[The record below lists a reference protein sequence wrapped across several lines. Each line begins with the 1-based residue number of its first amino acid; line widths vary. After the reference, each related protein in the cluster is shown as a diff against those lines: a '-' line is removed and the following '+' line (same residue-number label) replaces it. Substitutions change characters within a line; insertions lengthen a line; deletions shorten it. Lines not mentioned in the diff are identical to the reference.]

1 MAPITAETAPA
12 TDTQDAFPRWLRPL
26 GLIALFSL
34 LLLAWTIFVH
44 ASNAHDPWAW
54 GNLLHLSL
62 EPYLVGI
69 AAQEML
75 LPVALLFLFSRS
87 RLFRR
92 AIGAENG
99 IQLPSK
105 DYFRLFLIL
114 VAGQLVYGLYLY
126 GLIRSTE
133 NSITLGVFFALLAGL
148 LGGLPAGVAIGALAA
163 LTIGALSYFPW
174 PNQEPIPWYTFFE
187 WYVLRN
193 VSAVAAL
200 WVGAVAGV
208 AAPWLRWPPRFALWK
223 LLLLGLGME
232 LFVTFCVFLGSD
244 SDIYSIEPF
253 VPNAAITA
261 LALVALYLMIR
272 DVQNEETRRHV
283 EAAQLELTQ
292 ANLALTQTKLALAQA
307 ELRALHAQ
315 INPHF
320 LFNSL
325 NTIRYFV
332 RTDPAVARDLL
343 TNLSEVF
350 QRVLSAGEFVALREE
365 ISHVEAYLALEK
377 ARLDERLQVIWTN
390 LARDALDIAVP
401 TLVLQPVVEN
411 AVIHG
416 IAPKPEGGTV
426 HILINRAGGDL
437 LIQIADNGVGFDPV
451 AWGPSAGEAMDVQAA
466 PPVRNGIGLRN
477 VDERLRL
484 LYGDAYRL
492 AVDSR
497 AGEGTRVVI
506 HIPLENGAGEQ
517 P

>member
-1 MAPITAETAPA
+1 
-12 TDTQDAFPRWLRPL
+12 
-26 GLIALFSL
+26 
-34 LLLAWTIFVH
+34 
-44 ASNAHDPWAW
+44 
-54 GNLLHLSL
+54 
-62 EPYLVGI
+62 
-69 AAQEML
+69 
-75 LPVALLFLFSRS
+75 
-87 RLFRR
+87 
-92 AIGAENG
+92 
-99 IQLPSK
+99 
-105 DYFRLFLIL
+105 
-114 VAGQLVYGLYLY
+114 
-126 GLIRSTE
+126 
-133 NSITLGVFFALLAGL
+133 
-148 LGGLPAGVAIGALAA
+148 
-163 LTIGALSYFPW
+163 
-174 PNQEPIPWYTFFE
+174 
-187 WYVLRN
+187 
-193 VSAVAAL
+193 
-200 WVGAVAGV
+200 
-208 AAPWLRWPPRFALWK
+208 
-223 LLLLGLGME
+223 ME

-244 SDIYSIEPF
+244 SDVYIVEHF

-272 DVQNEETRRHV
+272 DVQNEETRRHA

-390 LARDALDIAVP
+390 LSRDALDIAVP

-426 HILINRAGGDL
+426 HILINRVGGDL

-451 AWGPSAGEAMDVQAA
+451 AWGPRAGEAMDVDAA
-466 PPVRNGIGLRN
+466 PPARNGIGLRN

-484 LYGDAYRL
+484 LYGDGYRL
-492 AVDSR
+492 AVDSK